1 MNNSPISVIIPFHNE
16 KENLPLL
23 IPDLRQKLRD
33 LGHPYEII
41 LVDDGSLDDYQ
52 ESLEPHLD
60 KQAKLVPMN
69 RQMGK
74 GRALTEGLKHA
85 TGELIVFMDA
95 DLQDDPGDLSN
106 FLGKIQEGYDLVNGY
121 RFERKDNPVIKIY
134 SKTARWFLQQFLS
147 SPFSD
152 INCGFKM
159 FRRKILDDVVLYGN
173 NFRFLPL
180 AAFYEGYK
188 VGEVKVHNKPRLH
201 GKSKYGIKKL
211 FIGMIDMV
219 SAYFLY
225 KFAERPLHFFG
236 SIGAIL
242 FVIGGMALAWVTY
255 ERIFEGILLYRRP
268 ALQYAIF
275 LVILGIQII
284 MTGIIGELIVYL
296 HHKRK

>member
-60 KQAKLVPMN
+60 KQVKLVPMN